1 MVYVL
6 SKNGKPLMP
15 TNRYGHIRWLIKNN
29 KAIPIC
35 NNPFTIRLKY
45 DTPDVVQPLTMGID
59 VGRENIGLGVSDN
72 NGNCLFL
79 ANVETK
85 NKQVTKNMS
94 DRKVHRQER
103 RRNKRKR
110 KQRKALRLNQTIKNG
125 KDTILRNKKVCK
137 EVSISYPGMEDSI
150 QHKVIKGK
158 EAKFNNRVRKDG
170 WLTPS
175 ARNLVEIHVNLVK
188 KISTFLPITNLVV
201 ENNIFDFQ
209 KLENSDIRNWEYG
222 KGILYG
228 FKDYKD
234 YIIKQQGNKCLLCNN
249 KIEHYHHIYYKS
261 YLIPFH

>member
-45 DTPDVVQPLTMGID
+45 DTSDVVQPLTMGID

-103 RRNKRKR
+103 RRTKRTACNR
-110 KQRKALRLNQTIKNG
+110 SY
-125 KDTILRNKKVCK
+125 ILSQSNVLQSSATK
-137 EVSISYPGMEDSI
+137 ERSISNRSNAIRDS
-150 QHKVIKGK
+150 
-158 EAKFNNRVRKDG
+158 NR
-170 WLTPS
+170 T
-175 ARNLVEIHVNLVK
+175 
-188 KISTFLPITNLVV
+188 
-201 ENNIFDFQ
+201 
-209 KLENSDIRNWEYG
+209 
-222 KGILYG
+222 
-228 FKDYKD
+228 
-234 YIIKQQGNKCLLCNN
+234 
-249 KIEHYHHIYYKS
+249 
-261 YLIPFH
+261 